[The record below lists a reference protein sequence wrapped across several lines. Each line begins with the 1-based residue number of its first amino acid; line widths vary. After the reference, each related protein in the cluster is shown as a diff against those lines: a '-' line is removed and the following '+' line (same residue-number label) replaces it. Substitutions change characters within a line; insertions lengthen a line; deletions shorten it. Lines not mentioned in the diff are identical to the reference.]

1 MKRIVPRVAIIGPI
15 QAALPK
21 GTFHS
26 QRYRSEI
33 ASMVKLAI
41 GDFEYYDP
49 AERVQQLLAEVG
61 SDFFDQ
67 SSVTQIDREIV
78 SRFHSE
84 FLLATAEVGKCDLV
98 VCYLPAR
105 TLSMGTAMELYSAKL
120 GGCYVISVTELS
132 DNLAV
137 TSTSDV
143 MVNDLECL
151 GSELRKWKVQ
161 SFGSSD

>member
-1 MKRIVPRVAIIGPI
+1 
-15 QAALPK
+15 
-21 GTFHS
+21 
-26 QRYRSEI
+26 
-33 ASMVKLAI
+33 MVRLAI

-84 FLLATAEVGKCDLV
+84 FLLATAE
-98 VCYLPAR
+98 R

-120 GGCYVISVTELS
+120 GGCYVISVNELS

>member
-1 MKRIVPRVAIIGPI
+1 
-15 QAALPK
+15 
-21 GTFHS
+21 
-26 QRYRSEI
+26 
-33 ASMVKLAI
+33 
-41 GDFEYYDP
+41 
-49 AERVQQLLAEVG
+49 
-61 SDFFDQ
+61 
-67 SSVTQIDREIV
+67 
-78 SRFHSE
+78 
-84 FLLATAEVGKCDLV
+84 
-98 VCYLPAR
+98 
-105 TLSMGTAMELYSAKL
+105 MELYSAKL